1 MVLYG
6 FIAIISIIYVDNH
19 GISEDV
25 KNSLSL
31 WYQLRWKKRIHD
43 PFDEFRYLEGHPKL
57 PGEEVMELEAQLR
70 RYLGEVTPKLGEPAR
85 GTMVYHH
92 LKQIHLKLHLK
103 RVFHATSSC
112 KYNI

>member
-1 MVLYG
+1 MVLKRLLV
-6 FIAIISIIYVDNH
+6 SYVDNH
-19 GISEDV
+19 GISEAV

-43 PFDEFRYLEGHPKL
+43 PFEEFRYLEGHPKL

-70 RYLGEVTPKLGEPAR
+70 HYLGEATPKLGEPAR
-85 GTMVYHH
+85 GTMVYYH
-92 LKQIHLKLHLK
+92 LKQIHLKLQLK

-112 KYNI
+112 KYNIWTYV

>member
-1 MVLYG
+1 MW
-6 FIAIISIIYVDNH
+6 IIM
-19 GISEDV
+19 G
-25 KNSLSL
+25 SLKM
-31 WYQLRWKKRIHD
+31 WKTLFLPH
-43 PFDEFRYLEGHPKL
+43 PFDAFRYLEGHPKL

-70 RYLGEVTPKLGEPAR
+70 RYLGEVTGEVTPKLGEPAR

-112 KYNI
+112 KYNIWTYSSV

>member
-43 PFDEFRYLEGHPKL
+43 PFDEFRYL
-57 PGEEVMELEAQLR
+57 R
-70 RYLGEVTPKLGEPAR
+70 RPSK
-85 GTMVYHH
+85 
-92 LKQIHLKLHLK
+92 
-103 RVFHATSSC
+103 TSG
-112 KYNI
+112 